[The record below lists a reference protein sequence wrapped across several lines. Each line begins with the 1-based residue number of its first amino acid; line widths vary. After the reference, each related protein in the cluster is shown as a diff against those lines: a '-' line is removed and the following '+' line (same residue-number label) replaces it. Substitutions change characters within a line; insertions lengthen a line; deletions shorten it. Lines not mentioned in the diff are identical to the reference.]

1 MIRPHPCSSSKCPAE
16 GRDPVHGIC
25 CLVNVQVTHAS
36 TKLMTALIGVRREER
51 TCAQDLRIKAKQYF
65 IPSAYEASQHNL
77 DSAAAVRTPRVP
89 LPESRR
95 LPSSDCPG
103 EMLGGWNGAK
113 GGDSVEHWRKA
124 YPSTSRVCT
133 HSRRFLQPRG
143 APALLSSCFM

>member
-1 MIRPHPCSSSKCPAE
+1 M
-16 GRDPVHGIC
+16 HGIC

-113 GGDSVEHWRKA
+113 GGKGDMGK
-124 YPSTSRVCT
+124 
-133 HSRRFLQPRG
+133 RRRG
-143 APALLSSCFM
+143 NSEGGAIGERGSGERWKE